1 MNKKTLLIMLTLLSV
16 SYLQTQ
22 AQPGRRMNPDD
33 MVQREKQNLYSKV
46 ENLSEDQIMIID
58 GIYEEFA
65 QSMQETFQE
74 VRKSGNR
81 EEMRPKMEALNK
93 EKDGLMF
100 DILSEEQYTIY
111 EELTKAQRERM
122 KERQGNR
129 QPNEGVQ

>member
-1 MNKKTLLIMLTLLSV
+1 MNKKALLIILTLLSV

-22 AQPGRRMNPDD
+22 AQPGRRMSPDE
-33 MVQREKQNLYSKV
+33 MVQREKQNLYSKA
-46 ENLSEDQIMIID
+46 ENLSEDQKMIID
-58 GIYEEFA
+58 GIYDEFG
-65 QSMQETFQE
+65 QSMQEIFQE

-100 DILSEEQYTIY
+100 DILNEEQYAIY

-122 KERQGNR
+122 KERQANR
-129 QPNEGVQ
+129 PTGDRPQ